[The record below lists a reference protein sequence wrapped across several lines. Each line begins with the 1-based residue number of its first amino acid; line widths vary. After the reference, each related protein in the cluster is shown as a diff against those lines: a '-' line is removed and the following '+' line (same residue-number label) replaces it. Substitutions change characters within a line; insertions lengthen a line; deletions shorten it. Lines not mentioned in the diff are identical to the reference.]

1 MTEANNNQGAIQ
13 RILLASPP
21 GQFDIILEDLRSI
34 LTKPTI
40 LEPNFI
46 AALRS
51 EWDAATGRSAIA
63 AGGDAGSESGD
74 AECFINSLSRAMDA
88 YLASN
93 FSSPGVRA
101 AHNVTA
107 STVDE
112 TQTLTIT
119 TYAERIDL
127 QNQQV
132 GSWKGCYTNCPT
144 SGSMHGEIV
153 IWAHTFENGGNVQL
167 ISNIS
172 LDATISVTCLPS
184 DGSEKRSSWASAVTR
199 QIGSWEELEIV
210 RKMDLTYASMGS
222 TYLKRLRRV
231 MPVTRTKMEW
241 NVMAHRVVQT
251 LSEGHDKDKFKH

>member
-1 MTEANNNQGAIQ
+1 MTEASYDQGAIQ

-34 LTKPTI
+34 LPKPTL

-51 EWDAATGRSAIA
+51 EWEEATGRSAITA
-63 AGGDAGSESGD
+63 DGDAGSESGD
-74 AECFINSLSRAMDA
+74 AECYITSLSRAMDA

-101 AHNVTA
+101 AHTVTA
-107 STVDE
+107 SMVDQ
-112 TQTLTIT
+112 TQTLTIA

-127 QNQQV
+127 QNQQA
-132 GSWKGCYTNCPT
+132 GSWKGCYTIFPT
-144 SGSMHGEIV
+144 TGSMHGEIFV
-153 IWAHTFENGGNVQL
+153 WAHTFENGGNVQL
-167 ISNIS
+167 TSNIS
-172 LDATISVTCLPS
+172 LDATISRACLPS
-184 DGSEKRSSWASAVTR
+184 DGSEQLSFWASAVTR
-199 QIGSWEELEIV
+199 QIGSWEQMEIV
-210 RKMDLTYASMGS
+210 KKMDLTFESMGG

-251 LSEGHDKDKFKH
+251 LSEGHNKDKFKH

>member
-1 MTEANNNQGAIQ
+1 MTEATNQGAIQ

-21 GQFDIILEDLRSI
+21 GQFDVILEDLRSI
-34 LTKPTI
+34 VPKPTL
-40 LEPNFI
+40 LEPNFV

-51 EWDAATGRSAIA
+51 EWEEATGRSAMA
-63 AGGDAGSESGD
+63 AGGDAGSGSGY
-74 AECFINSLSRAMDA
+74 AECYITSLSKAMDE
-88 YLASN
+88 YISSN

-107 STVDE
+107 STVDD
-112 TQTLTIT
+112 TPTLKIA

-132 GSWKGCYTNCPT
+132 GSWKGCYTICPS
-144 SGSMHGEIV
+144 SGSLHGEIYV
-153 IWAHTFENGGNVQL
+153 WAHTYENGGNVQL
-167 ISNIS
+167 MSNIS
-172 LDATISVTCLPS
+172 LDATIAMTCLPS
-184 DGSEKRSSWASAVTR
+184 DGSDKRSSWASAVTR
-199 QIGSWEELEIV
+199 QIGSWEEIELLK
-210 RKMDLTYASMGS
+210 KMDQMYESMGN

-241 NVMAHRVVQT
+241 NIMAHRVVQT

>member
-1 MTEANNNQGAIQ
+1 MTEANNQGAIR

-34 LTKPTI
+34 LPKPTL
-40 LEPNFI
+40 LEPNFVAVI
-46 AALRS
+46 RS
-51 EWDAATGRSAIA
+51 EWDAANGRSAIP
-63 AGGDAGSESGD
+63 AGGDAGSECGD
-74 AECFINSLSRAMDA
+74 VKFYINSLSEAMDLH
-88 YLASN
+88 LATN

-112 TQTLTIT
+112 TPTLTIA

-127 QNQQV
+127 QNHRA
-132 GSWKGCYTNCPT
+132 GSWKGCYKICPT
-144 SGSMHGEIV
+144 SGSIHGEISV
-153 IWAHTFENGGNVQL
+153 WAHTFENGGNVQL

-172 LDATISVTCLPS
+172 LDATLSRCSTT
-184 DGSEKRSSWASAVTR
+184 DGSEKRSSWSSAVTR
-199 QIGSWEELEIV
+199 QIGSWEEIELM
-210 RKMDLTYASMGS
+210 KYHTYESIGS
-222 TYLKRLRRV
+222 SLKRLRRV

-241 NVMAHRVVQT
+241 NVMAHRVKQT

>member
-1 MTEANNNQGAIQ
+1 MTEAKYSQRAIQ
-13 RILLASPP
+13 RILIASPP
-21 GQFDIILEDLRSI
+21 GQFDIIIEDLRSI
-34 LTKPTI
+34 IPKPTI

-63 AGGDAGSESGD
+63 AGGDAGGESD
-74 AECFINSLSRAMDA
+74 AECFISSLSRAIDA

-112 TQTLTIT
+112 TQTLTIA

-127 QNQQV
+127 QNQQA
-132 GSWKGCYTNCPT
+132 GSWKGRYTICPT

-210 RKMDLTYASMGS
+210 KKMDLTYESMGS

-251 LSEGHDKDKFKH
+251 LSEGHDKGKFKH

>member
-34 LTKPTI
+34 IPKSAL
-40 LEPNFI
+40 LEPDFI

-51 EWDAATGRSAIA
+51 EWEAATGRSAIA
-63 AGGDAGSESGD
+63 AGCDAGSECGD
-74 AECFINSLSRAMDA
+74 AECYITSLSRAMDT

-112 TQTLTIT
+112 TQTLTIA

-127 QNQQV
+127 ENQQA
-132 GSWKGCYTNCPT
+132 GSWKGCYTICPT

-153 IWAHTFENGGNVQL
+153 VWSHTFENGGNFQL

-172 LDATISVTCLPS
+172 LDATISGICLPS

-199 QIGSWEELEIV
+199 QIGSWEKMEIV
-210 RKMDLTYASMGS
+210 EKMDLTYESMGS
-222 TYLKRLRRV
+222 TYLKRLRRI